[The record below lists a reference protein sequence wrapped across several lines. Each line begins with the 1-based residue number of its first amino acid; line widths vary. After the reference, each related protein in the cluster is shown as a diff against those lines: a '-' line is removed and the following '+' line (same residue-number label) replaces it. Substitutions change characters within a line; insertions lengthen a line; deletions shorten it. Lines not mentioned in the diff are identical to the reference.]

1 MAKNISLLGADY
13 PNVPAVQLPQTG
25 GGTATFY
32 DINVIDSLN
41 STSTTDALSANQ
53 GKVLKEKI
61 AGEIPNNADLNSYT
75 TTGVK
80 KSPGTLAG
88 VATLSNCP
96 CETPFIFIVEGDG
109 TIGGTVQM
117 IATDGK
123 IYTRRGTSQGFG
135 KWFKFEG
142 TAIN

>member
-1 MAKNISLLGADY
+1 MAKNITLMGANYTD
-13 PNVPAVQLPQTG
+13 VPAVKLPQTG

-32 DINVIDSLN
+32 DIQVIDNLN
-41 STSTTDALSANQ
+41 STSTTNALSANQ

-61 AGEIPNNADLNSYT
+61 AGEIPNNANLNSYT

-80 KSPGTLAG
+80 KSPGTMAG

-96 CETPFIFIVEGDG
+96 CEKPFIFIVEGDG
-109 TIGGTVQM
+109 AIGGTVQM
-117 IATDGK
+117 IVTDGT

-135 KWFKFEG
+135 KWYKFEG
-142 TAIN
+142 TEIN